1 MCVLFIFF
9 QDTELELNHDV
20 EIRAMM
26 SLRPPGAAVGPG
38 PWGPGPTPAVQ
49 SRCLSFKADS
59 EMYLSQA
66 SKTVWGLFRRSLF
79 HHQERSTKART
90 RNETYRQHTNGWTSK
105 HGKMYAWR

>member
-79 HHQERSTKART
+79 HHHCASAGPGTPTQRLDAGVS
-90 RNETYRQHTNGWTSK
+90 GS
-105 HGKMYAWR
+105 GPP